1 MKIEPFH
8 NEAKPWS
15 RTKLS
20 EMLYHSFIGTIADNF
35 VEIGWVLCF
44 SLLSDKVLV
53 EKISTMFGLNDAI
66 WVVLSSTYY
75 TARTS
80 LVSTLPKKLVQNDS
94 DIDSKVVKNHIYLFY
109 MMLFPAVILGFL
121 FLSQLLELLGV
132 PKNDFDLYIPY
143 FQLSFISILIAAPWS
158 ILIPSWLRAKGRSKE
173 ATILDHAL
181 TWSMLLGI
189 FITTHIIG
197 LGVNTALI
205 INIITNGIPLY
216 WFLWKKPIPQF
227 FNKGFEFSWT
237 EIKEYWIIVKWEML
251 RRLSPRIATVIG
263 LGMMITINPI
273 YGAIKYWVATLL
285 VFLEGWVDAMAGLLN
300 SHVSRNVGLNE
311 KIPYKDN
318 EFIFKK
324 SLIGLIITLMISY
337 LIIYF
342 GLTFLPPDIYQGIL
356 SPVIYIFGFIELFS
370 KLRYYMWLSISRSY
384 RQDLNGMAQ
393 LIYAIPTA
401 ILTPLLL
408 WEFLYQLNLGFEFI
422 FAVSAIVG
430 FIQWIGT
437 EFYFRIKLKS

>member
-1 MKIEPFH
+1 
-8 NEAKPWS
+8 
-15 RTKLS
+15 
-20 EMLYHSFIGTIADNF
+20 
-35 VEIGWVLCF
+35 
-44 SLLSDKVLV
+44 
-53 EKISTMFGLNDAI
+53 
-66 WVVLSSTYY
+66 
-75 TARTS
+75 
-80 LVSTLPKKLVQNDS
+80 
-94 DIDSKVVKNHIYLFY
+94 
-109 MMLFPAVILGFL
+109 
-121 FLSQLLELLGV
+121 
-132 PKNDFDLYIPY
+132 
-143 FQLSFISILIAAPWS
+143 
-158 ILIPSWLRAKGRSKE
+158 
-173 ATILDHAL
+173 
-181 TWSMLLGI
+181 
-189 FITTHIIG
+189 
-197 LGVNTALI
+197 
-205 INIITNGIPLY
+205 
-216 WFLWKKPIPQF
+216 
-227 FNKGFEFSWT
+227 
-237 EIKEYWIIVKWEML
+237 ML